1 VISIRKAYPGHAK
14 RVMFGL
20 WSFLRQFMYTKF
32 IIVTDDDVDIRD
44 WKEVVW
50 ALTTRMDPVRD
61 TTLVEHTP
69 IDYLDFASPVSGL
82 GGKMGLDATNKW
94 PGESSREW
102 GRPIRMDSAVERRAH
117 ELVGRLMGSP

>member
-1 VISIRKAYPGHAK
+1 VISIKKAYPGHAK

-32 IIVTDDDVDIRD
+32 IIVTDDDVNVRD

-50 ALTTRMDPVRD
+50 AVTTRMDPVRD

-82 GGKMGLDATNKW
+82 GGKVGLDATNKW

-102 GRPIRMDSAVERRAH
+102 GRPIAMDAQVAQRMDA
-117 ELVGRLMGSP
+117 LLQRLLPN